1 MIPAM
6 DRVCYGER
14 FSAGWY
20 SLAGRLP
27 ASATTDDGWWL
38 CAVAADSPDLR
49 LPISPPDVVG
59 NLRGVVMLPS
69 ELSDVHLEDDSGSSV
84 VVAGS
89 LQLRPI
95 SRFSACVRMLWD
107 LGRIDFGLM
116 LGTALRMLGF
126 LASGRPT
133 RGGDLVF
140 SRYLGTRH
148 GRVVAAGVACGVQAG
163 LRAQSGVE
171 FQPIDQLDAHADGR
185 GGWEWET
192 TGDDPKFRLVR
203 SGVPARLHA
212 GWYFMRAV
220 FRLHAGHVI
229 APCLYPD
236 YGAGWSFETCVV
248 LPEPDPDGAL
258 HSLVLFKH
266 DVRDLRF
273 DPTQRQA
280 RFALDGVELV
290 RVSRLRAL
298 LHMLSSRRYGDAVV
312 DWRTAGSSIL
322 QFARVAARR
331 GVSAA
336 GASLFQEYTE
346 HQRRGAS
353 GYDAW
358 VRRYDTITAADR
370 QMLEVLAQRQQAGPL
385 ISVLLPVY
393 ETSEQWLRRC
403 LDSVLQQ
410 AYGNWE
416 LCIADDASPSPH
428 VRRVL
433 EEYARRD
440 ARVRV
445 SWRSSNG
452 HISEASNTALE
463 MARGDYVGMLD
474 HDDELR
480 PHALLEMVE
489 AISKDPV
496 RQLLYSDED
505 KIDAA
510 GRRFDPYFK
519 PDWNPDLLLSQNYVC
534 HFTVIRTSLAR
545 EAGGFRAGYEGSQ
558 DHDLILRCTERLRSD
573 QIHHVPKVLYHWRA
587 IKGSTAL
594 ERHAKDYAGAA
605 GVRAVADHLERKGTG
620 ATAEQLQHGH
630 YRVRWPVPDPAPLV
644 SLIVPTRDRVEL
656 LRSCVESILDRTTYE
671 NIEVV
676 VVDNQSTETRALDYL
691 QEIAKQHRVTV
702 LRFDRPF
709 NYSAINN
716 WAVARCRGDVIGLV
730 NNDIEVISPGWLEEM
745 VGLAIRPD
753 VGAVGA
759 KLYYPDGS
767 IQHAGVIL
775 GLGGVANHAYVGQPS
790 GYPGHGGR
798 ALVAQNLSAVT
809 GACLVVRRALYEEL
823 HGLEERLGVA
833 FNDVDF
839 CLRLRER
846 GYRNVWTPFAEMYHH
861 ESASRGRDES
871 AEKRARFLAEI
882 HYMESR
888 WGDTLRND
896 PAYNPNLSLE
906 SMHSELAFPPRCGRD
921 PRQDAPGEPPASTI
935 VRLH

>member
-1 MIPAM
+1 MTPAM
-6 DRVCYGER
+6 NRVCFGER
-14 FSAGWY
+14 LSAGWY

-27 ASATTDDGWWL
+27 ASARTDDDWWL
-38 CAVAADSPDLR
+38 CANANESLDLR
-49 LPISPPDVVG
+49 LPIAPPDAVG
-59 NLRGVVMLPS
+59 RLRGVVMLPS
-69 ELSDVHLEDDSGSSV
+69 ELSDVHLENASGSAV
-84 VVAGS
+84 VGAGS

-95 SRFSACVRMLWD
+95 SRFSACARMLWD
-107 LGRIDFGLM
+107 LGRTDFGLM

-126 LASGRPT
+126 LASGRST
-133 RGGDLVF
+133 RGGDLIL
-140 SRYLGTRH
+140 SRYQGTRH
-148 GRVVAAGVACGVQAG
+148 SKTVAPGVACGVQAG
-163 LRAQSGVE
+163 LRGQSGIE
-171 FQPIDQLDAHADGR
+171 FQPIDQLHAHADGK

-192 TGDDPKFRLVR
+192 TGDDPKFRLAR
-203 SGVPARLHA
+203 SGVPIRVVA
-212 GWYFMRAV
+212 GWYVMRAV
-220 FRLHAGHVI
+220 FRLQAGQVI

-236 YGAGWSFETCVV
+236 YGAGWGFESCVV
-248 LPEPDPDGAL
+248 LPEPGPDGAIQ
-258 HSLVLFKH
+258 SLVLFKH

-290 RVSRLRAL
+290 RLGRLRAFL
-298 LHMLSSRRYGDAVV
+298 LMVSSQRDGDAAI
-312 DWRTAGSSIL
+312 DWRAAGSSIL

-331 GVSAA
+331 GMSAA

-346 HQRRGAS
+346 RRRRAAS

-370 QMLEVLAQRQQAGPL
+370 QMLEVRAQRHQAGPL
-385 ISVLLPVY
+385 ISVILPVY
-393 ETSEQWLRRC
+393 QTPEQWLRRC
-403 LDSVLQQ
+403 LDSVLEQ

-416 LCIADDASPSPH
+416 LCIADDASPSLH

-445 SWRSSNG
+445 AWRSSNG

-463 MARGDYVGMLD
+463 MAQGDYVGLLD

-489 AISKDPV
+489 AISNDPA
-496 RQLLYSDED
+496 RELLYSDED
-505 KIDAA
+505 KIDAE

-534 HFTVIRTSLAR
+534 HFTVIRTTLAR
-545 EAGGFRAGYEGSQ
+545 GVGGFRTGYEGSQ
-558 DHDLILRCTERLRSD
+558 DHDLILRCTERLRPA

-587 IKGSTAL
+587 IEGSTAL

-605 GVRAVADHLERKGTG
+605 GVRAVADHLDRLGTG
-620 ATAEQLQHGH
+620 AKAEQLQHGH

-644 SLIVPTRDRVEL
+644 SLVVPTRDRLDL
-656 LRSCVESILDRTTYE
+656 LRTCIDSILTRTTYQ

-676 VVDNQSTETRALDYL
+676 VVDNQSTEPGTLDYL
-691 QEIAKQHRVTV
+691 QEIRKQRRVTV

-716 WAVARCRGDVIGLV
+716 WAVSRCRGDVIGLV
-730 NNDIEVISPGWLEEM
+730 NNDIEVITPGWLEEM

-753 VGAVGA
+753 IGAVGA

-775 GLGGVANHAYVGQPS
+775 GLGGIANHAYVGQPP

-809 GACLVVRRALYEEL
+809 GACLVVRRALYDEL
-823 HGLEERLGVA
+823 HGLDERLVVA

-846 GYRNVWTPFAEMYHH
+846 GSPPRDKPP
-861 ESASRGRDES
+861 RGR
-871 AEKRARFLAEI
+871 KHPHPARG
-882 HYMESR
+882 R
-888 WGDTLRND
+888 GRV
-896 PAYNPNLSLE
+896 PQ
-906 SMHSELAFPPRCGRD
+906 PR
-921 PRQDAPGEPPASTI
+921 
-935 VRLH
+935 